1 MIRTLL
7 VYKIIAEMLK
17 RFPLNNNDLEITK
30 NELMYKPMKELEEI
44 LEKMKKESE

>member
-7 VYKIIAEMLK
+7 VHKIIAEIVK

-30 NELMYKPMKELEEI
+30 NELMYKPMKELEDI